1 MTYEDPRGLPTDA
14 VTSRESVAHSHSH
27 PTIKTFIFVWI
38 ALLVGT
44 GLTVLAATF
53 NLGVFSPIV
62 ALLIATAKALIVI
75 LFFMEIKYST
85 KMTMTV
91 VIAAFFFLGILLCL
105 TMMDYVSRIW
115 NAHAS

>member
-1 MTYEDPRGLPTDA
+1 MTYKDPRGIEKES
-14 VTSRESVAHSHSH
+14 VTSHDSVAHTHTH
-27 PTIKTFIFVWI
+27 PTIRTFVFVWI
-38 ALLVGT
+38 ALLIFT

-62 ALLIATAKALIVI
+62 ALVIATTKALLVI

-91 VIAAFFFLGILLCL
+91 IISAFFFLSILLIL
-105 TMMDYVSRIW
+105 TMLDYISRAW
-115 NAHAS
+115 NMHT